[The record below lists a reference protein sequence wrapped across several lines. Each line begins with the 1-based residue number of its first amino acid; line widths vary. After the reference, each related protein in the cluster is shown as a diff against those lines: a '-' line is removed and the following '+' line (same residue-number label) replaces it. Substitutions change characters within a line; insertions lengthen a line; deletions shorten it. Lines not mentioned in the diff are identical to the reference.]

1 MDGLFGS
8 LVVDKFSLFFKFLL
22 VGAAALVALV
32 STDYVKRFQRFQ
44 AEYYALVLLSTTG
57 MMLLASTVELI
68 TIYIALELTALPIA
82 ALAAF
87 LRDGRSTESGLK
99 FLILSAISSAV
110 LLYGMVLVYGF
121 TGTTSLSGIAAQ
133 IGGLD
138 LGADTPFGSNAL
150 LFGIVLM
157 IAGFGFK
164 IASVPFQMWAPDV
177 YEGSPTPV
185 TAYLSV
191 ASKAAGFAVILRV
204 FYMAFSAEAM
214 SLEWASIFA
223 ALSVLS
229 MTVGNFV
236 AIRQSNIKRLLA
248 YSTIAHAGYLM
259 VGLAAVASRTPEGQ
273 AAAGPSGVLF
283 YLAGYAA
290 TNFAAFSTVIAISN
304 RVGSDAID
312 DFSGMARR
320 APYLSAVLGFA
331 MISLIGVPPT
341 VGFITKVYIFG
352 AAVDANLEWLAVAGV
367 VQQRRVGLLLPESDQ
382 GHVPVGASI
391 RRAGWL
397 RPSPSA
403 GDFGSVRGGGVL
415 WRLSDAAAR
424 TRPDR
429 GLRSRVIAMSSTGL
443 IGLVYNSL
451 VPEAPGF
458 VGSLVDPLKIQERC
472 WKSAADE
479 VEVVRDKLESTS
491 LIVVAGGD
499 GTILRT
505 VRAIAP
511 HSIPIVGV
519 NMGRVG
525 FMTELR
531 VEDAVERLPFYMN
544 GDLRIEERMM
554 LEASVTS
561 TGSNIPRVTLHSLND
576 VVVAGVGVSSLL
588 DVHTEIDGVPLTS
601 FRADAVIVSTATGS
615 TGYALAAGG
624 PILYPEARVML
635 VQPVAAHTGLR
646 DGLVVPDDSVVELR
660 STNERQ
666 AMVSADGFMNADL
679 QPGDRVLVTRSQQVA
694 RFLRASPPSAF
705 YTTLTQRLG
714 LVYRSGQTGGGR

>member
-1 MDGLFGS
+1 MEAVQLTSHDFYLLAPELSVAGLAALVIVLDLVFRRKGILPWVTVLGLAVPLGFSIALWFTLNNDGVAQMDGLFGS

-367 VQQRRVGLLLPESDQ
+367 VNSVVSAYYYLRVIKVMYLSEPQSDE
-382 GHVPVGASI
+382 PVGSGLPLRLAI
-391 RRAGWL
+391 LGAFAGV
-397 RPSPSA
+397 A
-403 GDFGSVRGGGVL
+403 FFGVYPTPL
-415 WRLSDAAAR
+415 LELAR
-424 TRPDR
+424 T
-429 GLRSRVIAMSSTGL
+429 A
-443 IGLVYNSL
+443 
-451 VPEAPGF
+451 
-458 VGSLVDPLKIQERC
+458 
-472 WKSAADE
+472 
-479 VEVVRDKLESTS
+479 
-491 LIVVAGGD
+491 
-499 GTILRT
+499 
-505 VRAIAP
+505 
-511 HSIPIVGV
+511 
-519 NMGRVG
+519 
-525 FMTELR
+525 
-531 VEDAVERLPFYMN
+531 
-544 GDLRIEERMM
+544 
-554 LEASVTS
+554 ASV
-561 TGSNIPRVTLHSLND
+561 L
-576 VVVAGVGVSSLL
+576 VS
-588 DVHTEIDGVPLTS
+588 
-601 FRADAVIVSTATGS
+601 
-615 TGYALAAGG
+615 
-624 PILYPEARVML
+624 
-635 VQPVAAHTGLR
+635 
-646 DGLVVPDDSVVELR
+646 
-660 STNERQ
+660 
-666 AMVSADGFMNADL
+666 
-679 QPGDRVLVTRSQQVA
+679 
-694 RFLRASPPSAF
+694 
-705 YTTLTQRLG
+705 
-714 LVYRSGQTGGGR
+714 

>member
-1 MDGLFGS
+1 
-8 LVVDKFSLFFKFLL
+8 
-22 VGAAALVALV
+22 
-32 STDYVKRFQRFQ
+32 
-44 AEYYALVLLSTTG
+44 
-57 MMLLASTVELI
+57 
-68 TIYIALELTALPIA
+68 
-82 ALAAF
+82 
-87 LRDGRSTESGLK
+87 
-99 FLILSAISSAV
+99 
-110 LLYGMVLVYGF
+110 
-121 TGTTSLSGIAAQ
+121 
-133 IGGLD
+133 
-138 LGADTPFGSNAL
+138 
-150 LFGIVLM
+150 
-157 IAGFGFK
+157 
-164 IASVPFQMWAPDV
+164 
-177 YEGSPTPV
+177 
-185 TAYLSV
+185 
-191 ASKAAGFAVILRV
+191 
-204 FYMAFSAEAM
+204 
-214 SLEWASIFA
+214 
-223 ALSVLS
+223 
-229 MTVGNFV
+229 
-236 AIRQSNIKRLLA
+236 
-248 YSTIAHAGYLM
+248 
-259 VGLAAVASRTPEGQ
+259 
-273 AAAGPSGVLF
+273 
-283 YLAGYAA
+283 
-290 TNFAAFSTVIAISN
+290 
-304 RVGSDAID
+304 
-312 DFSGMARR
+312 
-320 APYLSAVLGFA
+320 
-331 MISLIGVPPT
+331 
-341 VGFITKVYIFG
+341 
-352 AAVDANLEWLAVAGV
+352 
-367 VQQRRVGLLLPESDQ
+367 
-382 GHVPVGASI
+382 
-391 RRAGWL
+391 
-397 RPSPSA
+397 
-403 GDFGSVRGGGVL
+403 
-415 WRLSDAAAR
+415 
-424 TRPDR
+424 
-429 GLRSRVIAMSSTGL
+429 MSSTGL